1 MVRKK
6 APGPKRIKKEPFK
19 IKEMT
24 IKEEAPDDVVFM
36 MDMESSVVDRA
47 EEKSRAAEEPTTEAE
62 NEPAEELAAAV
73 KPPVAAGGKKAGD
86 QKSREPQL
94 PREPSK
100 EENLRSIQE
109 NFKRSS
115 STRLK

>member
-73 KPPVAAGGKKAGD
+73 KPPVAAAEKDSRAKETKAVM
-86 QKSREPQL
+86 
-94 PREPSK
+94 
-100 EENLRSIQE
+100 EEVNYPL
-109 NFKRSS
+109 
-115 STRLK
+115 

>member
-47 EEKSRAAEEPTTEAE
+47 EEKSRAAEEPTEAE

-73 KPPVAAGGKKAGD
+73 KPPVAAAEKDSRAKETKAVM
-86 QKSREPQL
+86 
-94 PREPSK
+94 
-100 EENLRSIQE
+100 EEVNYPL
-109 NFKRSS
+109 
-115 STRLK
+115 